1 MDKRIEIRQ
10 WDHVKSRNVPP
21 QIILNLDAS
30 DIESIGDT
38 ITTVLIKRNGKLARI
53 NLRLAHCDGKVK
65 ASVSSDG
72 LETSTE
78 KTVSAKF
85 CWEDNNGEF
94 DYPKNHPNRR

>member
-21 QIILNLDAS
+21 QIILNLDAN

-38 ITTVLIKRNGKLARI
+38 IATVVIKRNGKLARI

-65 ASVSSDG
+65 ASVSTDG
-72 LETSTE
+72 LIE
-78 KTVSAKF
+78 KTVTAKF
-85 CWEDNNGEF
+85 CWEDNNGEL
-94 DYPKNHPNRR
+94 DYPKNHPSRR